1 MKAFILLIL
10 IQLINASAAN
20 SFIAKS
26 EQEVNL
32 SGTLHGGIVAIGGE
46 TTGWELAYSK
56 NGLRSTIEVDMEA
69 IKKAIIFDGEKVTI
83 SGELG
88 VKNHLERG
96 AVRILTAKTV
106 VPGKPDNR
114 RDGDK
119 INEMKDLRVE
129 KSVFVD
135 ATREKPIVLK
145 FSEDGMKYFGK
156 EALAKISKAVD
167 FEKQIVLVFAWKGSG
182 QDRLTFASPEVHPE
196 QINFSYK
203 PGRTK
208 DLRPHVKIFVLRS
221 DVKWT
226 VN

>member
-1 MKAFILLIL
+1 MKAILFVVL
-10 IQLINASAAN
+10 IQLGNASVENSAATKAALEA
-20 SFIAKS
+20 S
-26 EQEVNL
+26 L
-32 SGTLHGGIVAIGGE
+32 SGTLHGGIMAIGGE

-56 NGLRSTIEVDMEA
+56 DGQRSTVEVDMEA
-69 IKKAIIFDGEKVTI
+69 IEKAMSFDGKKVTI

-88 VKNHLERG
+88 VKNYLERG

-119 INEMKDLRVE
+119 IKELKDLRVE

-145 FSEDGMKYFGK
+145 SSEDGMKYFGK

-182 QDRLTFASPEVHPE
+182 QDRLTFASTEAHPE
-196 QINFSYK
+196 QINFSCK

-208 DLRPHVKIFVLRS
+208 DLRPHVKIFVLQS
-221 DVKWT
+221 DVKWS
-226 VN
+226 VK